1 VPIIGFGQRIWK
13 SQDPNEKL
21 ISKEVIINDEIFDV
35 YLAKEY
41 KEWKNNQYITL
52 TEKYWYIL
60 PTQEQINK
68 FQDTIQ
74 GYYVEDY
81 WQKYSH
87 LVFLDGS
94 IENGHYWYKNGQ
106 IESITV
112 MDQFWCS
119 EDLNVLSERYDRDHK
134 YFPIDMDIVTDPERT
149 NAVMCVYSES
159 LSLKY
164 SDQPI
169 LQILC
174 NDNGECYKE
183 LKFNYISSFTGYNQD
198 GEKKS
203 RDLDELYP
211 IMATPTLIQQDFID
225 LAEDFEIIFDCN
237 LGEYIDDGIF
247 TSGYINIG
255 LGIELDYSSFRSKK
269 DKYFWKMIWP
279 DDLEQDIDYFT
290 ISKAA
295 VGKRSIK
302 GNYLEVN
309 RRRKG
314 IILKEKEKSNL
325 SFRNAGRYNSDEK
338 KSSFD
343 ITIKKIEDNLF
354 LTLNGKLN
362 YMDKFLSYSSNN
374 ILVRPDL
381 SYKYFGNPSTT
392 VKEIIM
398 RQYIDLSENKN
409 NIGDTYSEWTG
420 NGSGFFISTSGYIV
434 TNNHV
439 IEDANEIEVE
449 YQYKNKRYI
458 YKVEIVKKDPS
469 NDLAILRIIDPSFKS
484 LSFIPYNLKTRSSD
498 IGANVFALGYP
509 KALSGMGKDIKF
521 TDGRISSKTGFNG
534 DIRVYQTTTPIQG
547 GNSGGPLFDFNGNLI
562 GINSA
567 KLVAEDVEG
576 VSYSIKAS
584 YLNNLMDVLPETI
597 SVPSNTSLSN
607 KSLEEQI
614 KILSDYVVLIKV
626 K

>member
-1 VPIIGFGQRIWK
+1 MVGFGQRIWK
-13 SQDPNEKL
+13 SQDPNEKI
-21 ISKEVIINDEIFDV
+21 ISKEVIINGEIFDV

-41 KEWKNNQYITL
+41 KEWENNQYITL

-60 PTQEQINK
+60 PTQEQIKK

-74 GYYVEDY
+74 GMYVEDY
-81 WQKYSH
+81 WEKWGF
-87 LVFLDGS
+87 LVYLDGS
-94 IENGHYWYKNGQ
+94 IENGRYWYKNGQ
-106 IESITV
+106 IERITV
-112 MDQFWCS
+112 MDGFWNS
-119 EDLNVLSERYDRDHK
+119 EDLNVLSERYDRSSK
-134 YFPIDMDIVTDPERT
+134 YFPIDMDIVTNPERT
-149 NAVMCVYSES
+149 NSVMCVYSES

-164 SDQPI
+164 NDQPV

-183 LKFNYISSFTGYNQD
+183 LKFNYISSFTSYKQD
-198 GEKKS
+198 GEKKH
-203 RDLDELYP
+203 RNLDELYL

-225 LAEDFEIIFDCN
+225 LSEDFEIIIDCD
-237 LGEYIDDGIF
+237 LGKYTDGEEPI
-247 TSGYINIG
+247 SAGYIKIG

-269 DKYFWKMIWP
+269 DKYFWEMIWV
-279 DDLEQDIDYFT
+279 DDLEQDIDHFT

-295 VGKRSIK
+295 VGKRSIL
-302 GNYLEVN
+302 GNFLEIN

-314 IILKEKEKSNL
+314 IILKEKEESNL
-325 SFRNAGRYNSDEK
+325 SFRNAGRYNSDAK
-338 KSSFD
+338 QTSFD
-343 ITIKKIEDNLF
+343 IAIKKIEDNLF

-374 ILVRPDL
+374 ILVFPGQ
-381 SYKYFGNPSTT
+381 SHKYFDAPPSTT
-392 VKEIIM
+392 VGEIIM

-409 NIGDTYSEWTG
+409 NIVDTYSEWTG
-420 NGSGFFISTSGYIV
+420 NGSGFFISTSGYIA

-449 YQYKNKRYI
+449 YQYKDKRYV

-534 DIRVYQTTTPIQG
+534 DIRAYQTTTPIQG
-547 GNSGGPLFDFNGNLI
+547 GSSGGPLFDFNGNLI